1 LTSDLDRAR
10 RGKQKAQDRRQEAEE
25 EFREAQK
32 RLADT
37 GAKRQVVDELA
48 QRLEVRSR
56 QRAQDRLDEELA
68 ERQLGGR
75 TLGKES

>member
-1 LTSDLDRAR
+1 MDFRLEEERLE
-10 RGKQKAQDRRQEAEE
+10 DRRQEAEE